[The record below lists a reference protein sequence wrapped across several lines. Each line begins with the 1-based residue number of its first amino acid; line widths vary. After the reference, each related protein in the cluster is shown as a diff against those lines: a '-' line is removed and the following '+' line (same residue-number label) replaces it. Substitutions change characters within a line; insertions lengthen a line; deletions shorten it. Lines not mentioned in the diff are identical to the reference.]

1 MENRKNVVLYTVI
14 WLVGAVILLFFLFQN
29 AGDSR
34 IINYTGIVRG
44 ATQKLV
50 KNEISGD
57 LNDPLINRLDGIL
70 YDLQTGKGDY
80 QLNKCW
86 TAIIK
91 ISFLKFRKYGRILSL
106 KLKRFEMG

>member
-14 WLVGAVILLFFLFQN
+14 WLLGAVILLFFLFQN

-57 LNDPLINRLDGIL
+57 PNDPLINRLDGIL

-80 QLNKCW
+80 QLNECW
-86 TAIIK
+86 DSDYQNK
-91 ISFLKFRKYGRILSL
+91 FLEIQ
-106 KLKRFEMG
+106 EV